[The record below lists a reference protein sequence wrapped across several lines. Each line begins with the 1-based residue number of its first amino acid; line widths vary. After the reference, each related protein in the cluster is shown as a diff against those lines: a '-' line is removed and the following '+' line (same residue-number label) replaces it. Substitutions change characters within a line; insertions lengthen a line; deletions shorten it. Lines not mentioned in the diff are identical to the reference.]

1 MQGIGITGS
10 LGSSMPMRPAGV
22 PPQPVRSITTA
33 IRQQTV
39 TNSQSPSSQVSR
51 LYLSKF
57 TAFVSIVFV
66 FVVQVRILL

>member
-22 PPQPVRSITTA
+22 PPQPVRSITTS

-39 TNSQSPSSQVSR
+39 TNSQSPSSQVSIVF
-51 LYLSKF
+51 KF
-57 TAFVSIVFV
+57 APFVSIVFV
-66 FVVQVRILL
+66 LVVQVRTLL